1 MPHRQSVHG
10 RERLPVKGRDVRRQL
25 PDGLLLLV
33 RRNGATAAGA
43 AADKPASDHADSN
56 SDYWRTYKH
65 AGYNVLGLDDDG
77 VRNDGTALVCVS
89 LALVSAF

>member
-1 MPHRQSVHG
+1 M
-10 RERLPVKGRDVRRQL
+10 RRQL

-43 AADKPASDHADSN
+43 AADNPASDHAGSN
-56 SDYWRTYKH
+56 SDRRRAYKH
-65 AGYNVLGLDDDG
+65 AGHNVLGLDDDG
-77 VRNDGTALVCVS
+77 VRNDGAAIVCVS